1 MAEEKKKENK
11 KPNPAEKIIKF
22 VLASVFSVGGC
33 YFLSTLDENVIKTET
48 LFSTEIYTR
57 EGNPIVGRKIQIK
70 EGSPVYGTVT
80 DAINETNRRTPYYSA
95 DEERYVMSAFYQYN
109 NEFIRIDMNDY
120 TINENEILTKNG
132 KLVAVLTTVNPETKE
147 QEAYY
152 SAEDIKVSTKII
164 NLVKN

>member
-1 MAEEKKKENK
+1 MAEEKKK
-11 KPNPAEKIIKF
+11 ADTTQKIVKF
-22 VLASVFSVGGC
+22 ILASVFSVGGC
-33 YFLSTLDENVIKTET
+33 YFLSTLDKNVIET
-48 LFSTEIYTR
+48 KELFSTETYTK
-57 EGNPIVGRKIQIK
+57 EGNPVVGRKIQIK

>member
-1 MAEEKKKENK
+1 MN
-11 KPNPAEKIIKF
+11 
-22 VLASVFSVGGC
+22 
-33 YFLSTLDENVIKTET
+33 
-48 LFSTEIYTR
+48 
-57 EGNPIVGRKIQIK
+57 
-70 EGSPVYGTVT
+70 
-80 DAINETNRRTPYYSA
+80 SA